1 MPDIN
6 SPLGRRAFAMANQ
19 RVLTVPNEE
28 NEIAAFAP
36 PIQQKESVEQDINSI
51 QQTRK
56 ERIAAAKK
64 ITSTAKERVEML
76 TGLGRCYDT
85 VEFEGIIFS
94 IRSLKSKETRAVVN
108 AANDGKNASDSFFI
122 ARDHTLAY
130 SIYEIDGEPTSWVI
144 GGNTVE
150 DVIAFLEEM
159 DESLP
164 EYIHNGYLKM
174 IKKKKVAIAD
184 NEDAKEVAEDIKK

>member
-28 NEIAAFAP
+28 ETINSSINSS
-36 PIQQKESVEQDINSI
+36 QQREFVEHDVESI

-56 ERIAAAKK
+56 AKIAATKK

-85 VEFEGIIFS
+85 VEFEGVTFS

-108 AANDGKNASDSFFI
+108 AANKGANASDSFFI

-130 SIYEIDGEPTSWVI
+130 SIYEIDGEPISIVL
-144 GGNTVE
+144 GSDAVE

-174 IKKKKVAIAD
+174 IKKKKISITD
-184 NEDAKEVAEDIKK
+184 KEDAKEVAEDIKK